1 MKAERWQQIN
11 DLFQSATERAPE
23 ERAAFLDE
31 ACHGDE
37 GLCREVESLIASY
50 ERAGTFIESPAF
62 EAAPEFLTNEDRSGA
77 LVGESIGHYRIESLI
92 GVGGMGEVYLARD
105 DLLGRK
111 VALKF
116 LPQSLTADEAEL
128 NRLEHEARTASALN
142 HPNILTVHEIGVDGR
157 RHFIATEFIEGETLR
172 AVLARGKLDLRD
184 ALNIA
189 TQVGSALAAA
199 HKSGVLHRDI
209 KPENIMLRPDA
220 YVKVLDFGIAKLSEQ
235 KEAPSKAETRINAGF
250 QTASGLIFG
259 TAHYMSPEQARGQ
272 TVDARTD
279 IWSFGV
285 VLFEMLAGRPPFE
298 GKTPS
303 ECIAAVL
310 KREPPLVALKARQV
324 PARLEQIIRKA
335 LRKDKEERYQSVEE
349 MVADL
354 RQVKEVN
361 ESITS
366 GWKRRKKIAAFLAAI
381 VAVALAIAGLFIY
394 PRPTRTVTNTLTEN
408 ASALALVIPEKS
420 IAVLPFSNLSKEEEN
435 AFFADGVQDEIL
447 TNLARVGDLKVI
459 SRASVM
465 QYKSGVARNLR
476 KIGQQLGVAHLL
488 EGSVQRAANRVRVN
502 AKLIDARTDAHLW
515 AQTYDRDL
523 ADVFTIQSEI
533 AKAIADQLQARLS
546 PNEKAAIEKAPTAD
560 LAAFDLYT
568 RAKTLLLTTSFIP
581 TGEQNLRQAVEFLN
595 QAAARDPAFFE
606 AYCQLAFAHGR
617 LYSLGLDH
625 TGSRL
630 ASAEAAL
637 QAAIRLRPD
646 AGETHL
652 ARANYLYY
660 GPRDYAG
667 ALAELENARRSLPND
682 PRLSELTGYILRR
695 RGQQEEGLR
704 YLEKALELDP
714 RNYFI
719 MQQIALSFQFLRR
732 YPEEAAIL
740 DRALTIVPKDAATKV
755 NRALVDFYWKADTKP
770 LHQAIDSIL
779 AGDPGAIS
787 QVADSWFVCALAE
800 HDRVA
805 AERALV
811 ALGDSPWWVDAAVI
825 LRRSFGEGLLP
836 RVMKDEAKAWAA
848 FSKARA
854 EQEKI
859 VQAQPDY
866 GPALCV
872 LGLIDAALGRKEA
885 ALEEGRRA
893 IELLPVEKDSINGT
907 RMLVYFAIIAA
918 WTGEKDLALQQ
929 LELGARAP
937 TPSQALN
944 YGALKLLPFWDP
956 LRGDPRFED
965 LVRTISPSHQR
976 RYSGAPITEKSIAVL
991 PFADLSPARDQ
1002 EYFCD
1007 GIQEEILTRLAKVA
1021 DLKVIS
1027 RTSTQQFQSKVG
1039 NLSEI
1044 AKQLGVAHIL
1054 EGSVQKAADQVRVNV
1069 QLINAQTDSHLWAET
1084 YDRKLTD
1091 IFGVESEIAKRIT
1104 ESLHAKLTGREEQA
1118 LAVTP
1123 TNDPEAYDA
1132 YLRGLAFEARSRH
1145 AVLIRDLAR
1154 KAIGFYE
1161 RAVQLDPKF
1170 AIAWARL
1177 SRADAFLYF
1186 NRDDATL
1193 SARGQAAKRALE
1205 NAQKLEPDS
1214 PETLLALG
1222 YYQYLVLYD
1231 YGLAKAT
1238 FSRVIKTLPGN
1249 SEVPTALGRV
1259 TRREGHWDQS
1269 IAYFEQALALDP
1281 CNVELLS
1288 DTAWTYLLRR
1298 QFSAALK
1305 LYDRALDITPNDSDV
1320 LAVKA
1325 SIYQAQGNL
1334 QEAARFLSGINE
1346 QTPSEGSLRIKITQL
1361 RLERNYAEAV
1371 RLLQARLAQ
1380 FHFASQYDKSCDQ
1393 VALAFAQRVA
1403 GDTAGAKVTAEQARN
1418 TLERLYRDQ
1427 PDNALIAAYLSQAY
1441 AAIWEKDS
1449 ALKAAERAIVLLP
1462 RANDAVQ
1469 GPALEE
1475 NLALIQ
1481 TTFGENSRAI
1491 STLSQLLQVPGDSLV
1506 YGPNGPAPITL
1517 SLLRLDPIWDPLRAD
1532 PRFERLVAKVLGV
1545 ADNKSPRQK

>member
-11 DLFQSATERAPE
+11 DLFQSAAERAPE

-37 GLCREVESLIASY
+37 GLYREVESLIASSQKA
-50 ERAGTFIESPAF
+50 ENFIESPAF
-62 EAAPEFLTNEDRSGA
+62 EVAPELLTDEKASA
-77 LVGESIGHYRIESLI
+77 LVGELISHYRIESLI
-92 GVGGMGEVYLARD
+92 GIGGMGEVYLARD
-105 DLLGRK
+105 ERLGRK

-116 LPQSLTADEAEL
+116 LPEHLTAEATQL

-250 QTASGLIFG
+250 QT
-259 TAHYMSPEQARGQ
+259 
-272 TVDARTD
+272 
-279 IWSFGV
+279 
-285 VLFEMLAGRPPFE
+285 
-298 GKTPS
+298 PS

-408 ASALALVIPEKS
+408 ASSLALVIPEKS

-523 ADVFTIQSEI
+523 ADVFAIQSEI
-533 AKAIADQLQARLS
+533 AEAIADQLQARLS
-546 PNEKAAIEKAPTAD
+546 PNEKAAIEKPPTTD
-560 LAAFDLYT
+560 LAAFDLYI
-568 RAKTLLLTTSFIP
+568 RAKTLLLTTSFTP
-581 TGEQNLRQAVEFLN
+581 TGEQNLRQAVELLN
-595 QAAARDPAFFE
+595 QAATRDPDFFE
-606 AYCQLAFAHGR
+606 AYYQLTFAHGR
-617 LYSLGLDH
+617 LYSLGFDH

-667 ALAELENARRSLPND
+667 ALAELENARRSLPNH

-695 RGQQEEGLR
+695 RGQQEEALR
-704 YLEKALELDP
+704 NLEKAIELDP

-719 MQQIALSFQFLRR
+719 MQQIALSYQFLRR

-740 DRALTIVPKDAATKV
+740 DRALTIIPKDVATKV

-787 QVADSWFVCALAE
+787 EVADSWFVCALAE

-811 ALGDSPWWVDAAVI
+811 ALGDNPWLVDAAVI
-825 LRRSFGEGLLP
+825 LRRSFGEGLL
-836 RVMKDEAKAWAA
+836 A
-848 FSKARA
+848 
-854 EQEKI
+854 
-859 VQAQPDY
+859 
-866 GPALCV
+866 
-872 LGLIDAALGRKEA
+872 
-885 ALEEGRRA
+885 
-893 IELLPVEKDSINGT
+893 
-907 RMLVYFAIIAA
+907 
-918 WTGEKDLALQQ
+918 
-929 LELGARAP
+929 
-937 TPSQALN
+937 
-944 YGALKLLPFWDP
+944 
-956 LRGDPRFED
+956 
-965 LVRTISPSHQR
+965 
-976 RYSGAPITEKSIAVL
+976 
-991 PFADLSPARDQ
+991 
-1002 EYFCD
+1002 
-1007 GIQEEILTRLAKVA
+1007 
-1021 DLKVIS
+1021 
-1027 RTSTQQFQSKVG
+1027 
-1039 NLSEI
+1039 
-1044 AKQLGVAHIL
+1044 
-1054 EGSVQKAADQVRVNV
+1054 
-1069 QLINAQTDSHLWAET
+1069 
-1084 YDRKLTD
+1084 
-1091 IFGVESEIAKRIT
+1091 
-1104 ESLHAKLTGREEQA
+1104 
-1118 LAVTP
+1118 
-1123 TNDPEAYDA
+1123 
-1132 YLRGLAFEARSRH
+1132 
-1145 AVLIRDLAR
+1145 
-1154 KAIGFYE
+1154 
-1161 RAVQLDPKF
+1161 
-1170 AIAWARL
+1170 
-1177 SRADAFLYF
+1177 
-1186 NRDDATL
+1186 
-1193 SARGQAAKRALE
+1193 
-1205 NAQKLEPDS
+1205 
-1214 PETLLALG
+1214 
-1222 YYQYLVLYD
+1222 
-1231 YGLAKAT
+1231 
-1238 FSRVIKTLPGN
+1238 
-1249 SEVPTALGRV
+1249 
-1259 TRREGHWDQS
+1259 
-1269 IAYFEQALALDP
+1269 
-1281 CNVELLS
+1281 
-1288 DTAWTYLLRR
+1288 
-1298 QFSAALK
+1298 
-1305 LYDRALDITPNDSDV
+1305 
-1320 LAVKA
+1320 
-1325 SIYQAQGNL
+1325 
-1334 QEAARFLSGINE
+1334 
-1346 QTPSEGSLRIKITQL
+1346 
-1361 RLERNYAEAV
+1361 
-1371 RLLQARLAQ
+1371 
-1380 FHFASQYDKSCDQ
+1380 
-1393 VALAFAQRVA
+1393 
-1403 GDTAGAKVTAEQARN
+1403 
-1418 TLERLYRDQ
+1418 
-1427 PDNALIAAYLSQAY
+1427 
-1441 AAIWEKDS
+1441 
-1449 ALKAAERAIVLLP
+1449 
-1462 RANDAVQ
+1462 
-1469 GPALEE
+1469 
-1475 NLALIQ
+1475 
-1481 TTFGENSRAI
+1481 
-1491 STLSQLLQVPGDSLV
+1491 
-1506 YGPNGPAPITL
+1506 
-1517 SLLRLDPIWDPLRAD
+1517 
-1532 PRFERLVAKVLGV
+1532 
-1545 ADNKSPRQK
+1545 